1 MVSGLIGGGLLPE
14 GIDLSGVTL
23 PALALQTGLIV
34 GALPSV
40 RETGAV
46 RRGLTLVWLHHLCI
60 TLPLGAAA
68 FVIGVHSPLGIGVFL
83 MAAAPPAAL
92 VPTYAEAIDLDLRAT
107 LAFVFISYLSGLV
120 LTPALLLV
128 VAGTTAGTDSIIV
141 TLGVGLI
148 LPSLAGRALHRPI
161 GRIPQNIRRA
171 ASAFLVFLITLGL
184 GADLVA
190 SISAGSVTPELIVV
204 TLLVLTGRTLGTGSL
219 AARLAPRE
227 LAYEAR
233 LAGGFKNIALAAA
246 VAAQLFGPMAALP
259 SLLGF
264 PFEAGYF
271 MFIARHR
278 ARSTQAGAKTD
289 LVGRA

>member
-246 VAAQLFGPMAALP
+246 VAAQLFGPTAALP

-271 MFIARHR
+271 MLIARHR
-278 ARSTQAGAKTD
+278 ARSTQAGAKAG
-289 LVGRA
+289 LAGRT